1 MATDPTEILN
11 RQNAEIAQIR
21 GFVDLT
27 EAAKNERIAEVNA
40 RARAEYAEAREMGE
54 RERAERVAKAEA
66 ALFQTPYPY
75 AASDLEQA
83 QIRALRRGAYESV
96 EALLARVPDPEYAG
110 EELDRL
116 LTRAERTQDP
126 ELADAVYHVA
136 TERGARN
143 IADAYL
149 EKRPHAK
156 RRWEEFVAASR
167 EARESQGLGGLLER
181 SLADR
186 AFSSEAAG

>member
-1 MATDPTEILN
+1 MTTDPTEILN

-21 GFVDLT
+21 GYVDLT
-27 EAAKNERIAEVNA
+27 EEAKNKRIAEVTA
-40 RARAEYAEAREMGE
+40 RARAEYAEAREAGE

-96 EALLARVPDPEYAG
+96 EALLARVPGPEDAG

-156 RRWEEFVAASR
+156 RRWEEFVAASQ
-167 EARESQGLGGLLER
+167 EARESQGVEGLLAR
-181 SLADR
+181 SITDR

>member
-11 RQNAEIAQIR
+11 RQNAEIAEIR
-21 GFVDLT
+21 GYADLSQ
-27 EAAKNERIAEVNA
+27 EAKDRRIAEA
-40 RARAEYAEAREMGE
+40 SERARAEYAAAREAGE
-54 RERAERVAKAEA
+54 RERAARVAKAEE

-75 AASDLEQA
+75 AASALEQA

-167 EARESQGLGGLLER
+167 EARESQGVEGLLAR
-181 SLADR
+181 SLTDR

>member
-1 MATDPTEILN
+1 MATDPVEILN

-21 GFVDLT
+21 ASADLSE
-27 EAAKNERIAEVNA
+27 EAKARRIAEA
-40 RARAEYAEAREMGE
+40 TERARAEYAEAREAGE
-54 RERAERVAKAEA
+54 RERAERLAKAEA

-136 TERGARN
+136 TERGARDV
-143 IADAYL
+143 ADAYL

-186 AFSSEAAG
+186 AFSSEAG